1 MGTSDPLSSF
11 KLSQP
16 LETCVKLP
24 GGSEEEARVHES
36 SDLQWTQD
44 PRGPYSYCQG
54 SENA

>member
-1 MGTSDPLSSF
+1 MGTSDPLSSS

-16 LETCVKLP
+16 PETCVKLP

-54 SENA
+54 SENT